1 MKKFVVVLFCV
12 VVLLLG
18 QDIHAKTGQEY
29 FHDYEASLLLQKV
42 EAAMMREAIPVAESL
57 KLKDAYTHAQIP
69 SHTANISD
77 QSLLAIKEL
86 VEKLVHSK
94 GALQNLQ
101 QSLEKQASHY
111 AERAAAMRASLED
124 KRRTLKQEEDAENQR
139 IHAQNDHAARERQ
152 SKRTSLERELVEAQ
166 AQYDAAV
173 EALQTVTATITD
185 KSQLAARVGERASA
199 YRKKVEKKAHA
210 EAEERAA
217 DAARTRA
224 EEEAARQEH
233 EAAAAEAMRL
243 REEAETRAHPQVE
256 EAPKRKGFFGA
267 MWGLA
272 QAATHVVGS
281 ALTST
286 VKGTA
291 HVAVSAVQGTVSA
304 AVAVGK
310 KAAAVGHA
318 LHARASGER
327 EEVDEALKIY
337 LDQHESQKRDLSLV
351 EGHFKSLSREL
362 DSLLKEQERLAGNI
376 KKAEA
381 RVQSVLSKIQQLT
394 ESQEVKKAL
403 ADYTVLLKKIDQDL
417 AEVDREQQAV
427 AAKLGKE
434 LTEAKINVEKLNR
447 QVLEAFSSFHEK
459 ESAIGEKLIEAHKDL
474 ISYLLKNACK
484 EGESTESCNR
494 AIREKVEKRIHKLP
508 ECGGMNH
515 MKGWDFNV
523 VGKCAMAYLRDKHCS
538 RFHSDEKCHTIV
550 SDLVKE
556 SLTSGEDL
564 IACTGLDAHAA
575 EAKVLSCM
583 ARSSEAEAIFTKYK
597 LGALL

>member
-1 MKKFVVVLFCV
+1 MKKFVVVLLCSVALF
-12 VVLLLG
+12 LG
-18 QDIHAKTGQEY
+18 QGIHAKTGQEY

-42 EAAMMREAIPVAESL
+42 EAAMVREAIPVVESL

-69 SHTANISD
+69 SRTANMSD
-77 QSLLAIKEL
+77 QSLLAIREL
-86 VEKLVHSK
+86 VEKLIHSK
-94 GALQNLQ
+94 GALQDLQ
-101 QSLEKQASHY
+101 QSLERQASHY
-111 AERAAAMRASLED
+111 AERAAAMKVSLEE
-124 KRRTLKQEEDAENQR
+124 KRYALQQKEEAENR
-139 IHAQNDHAARERQ
+139 KIHTQNDRAAKERQ
-152 SKRTSLERELVEAQ
+152 SKRDSLEKELGEAQ
-166 AQYDAAV
+166 AQYDTAV

-185 KSQLAARVGERASA
+185 KSQLAARVGARAA
-199 YRKKVEKKAHA
+199 TYRKKVEERAHA

-224 EEEAARQEH
+224 EEAARQEH

-243 REEAETRAHPQVE
+243 EEEAATRGQQQIE
-256 EAPKRKGFFGA
+256 EAPKRRGFFGA

-272 QAATHVVGS
+272 QAATQVVGS

-318 LHARASGER
+318 LHAKASGAK
-327 EEVDEALKIY
+327 EEVDEVLRTY
-337 LDQHESQKRDLSLV
+337 LDQHEIQKRDLSLV
-351 EGHFKSLSREL
+351 EDHFKNLSREL
-362 DSLLKEQERLAGNI
+362 DSLSKEQERLAGNI

-381 RVQSVLSKIQQLT
+381 RVQSVLLKIQQLT
-394 ESQEVKKAL
+394 ESQEVKRAL
-403 ADYTVLLKKIDQDL
+403 ADYTALLKKIDQDL

-427 AAKLGKE
+427 AGKLGKE
-434 LTEAKINVEKLNR
+434 LTEAKINVEKLNK

-474 ISYLLKNACK
+474 IAYLLKNACK

-494 AIREKVEKRIHKLP
+494 TIREKVEKRIHKLP
-508 ECGGMNH
+508 ECEGLTH
-515 MKGWDFNV
+515 MQGWDFNV

-538 RFHSDEKCHTIV
+538 RFHSGEKCHTIV

-583 ARSSEAEAIFTKYK
+583 ARSSEAETVFTKYK
-597 LGALL
+597 LDALL